1 MSPPLRPRGPHAGAA
16 RDAAASPSRVERQQ
30 QSIDVSLLGRDYR
43 IVCTES
49 ERAELDEAVAL
60 LDRRMREIRDAGKV
74 GGNER
79 IAVMAALNLAHDLL
93 RARHASAAGERA
105 LADDSAA
112 FAIDDA
118 GARRRISAMRASIEE
133 VLGGQDKLF

>member
-1 MSPPLRPRGPHAGAA
+1 
-16 RDAAASPSRVERQQ
+16 
-30 QSIDVSLLGRDYR
+30 
-43 IVCTES
+43 
-49 ERAELDEAVAL
+49 
-60 LDRRMREIRDAGKV
+60 MREIRDAGKV

>member
-1 MSPPLRPRGPHAGAA
+1 MSPPLRPKGEPAPAKARVAA
-16 RDAAASPSRVERQQ
+16 PQVTL
-30 QSIDVSLLGRDYR
+30 DVSLLGRDYR
-43 IVCTES
+43 IACAES
-49 ERAELDEAVAL
+49 ERAELDEAIAL
-60 LDRRMREIRDAGKV
+60 LDRRMREIRESGKV
-74 GGNER
+74 GGSER

-93 RARHASAAGERA
+93 RARKSGGAPAP
-105 LADDSAA
+105 ADADVEATSS

>member
-1 MSPPLRPRGPHAGAA
+1 MSPPLRPRGQPPGAA
-16 RDAAASPSRVERQQ
+16 RDAAASPSRVERAQ
-30 QSIDVSLLGRDYR
+30 QSVGVSLLGRDYR
-43 IVCTES
+43 VVCADS

-60 LDRRMREIRDAGKV
+60 LERRMREIRDASKV
-74 GGNER
+74 VGNER

-93 RARHASAAGERA
+93 RARHAPAAGERA
-105 LADDSAA
+105 PADDTAA

>member
-1 MSPPLRPRGPHAGAA
+1 MSPPLRPKGEPAPAKA
-16 RDAAASPSRVERQQ
+16 RAVAPQVTL
-30 QSIDVSLLGRDYR
+30 DVSLLGRDYR
-43 IVCTES
+43 IACAES
-49 ERAELDEAVAL
+49 ERAELDEAIAL
-60 LDRRMREIRDAGKV
+60 LDRRMREIRESGKV
-74 GGNER
+74 GGSER

-93 RARHASAAGERA
+93 RARKSGGAPAP
-105 LADDSAA
+105 ADADVEATSS

>member
-1 MSPPLRPRGPHAGAA
+1 MSPPLRPRGQPPGAA
-16 RDAAASPSRVERQQ
+16 RDAAASPSRVERAQ
-30 QSIDVSLLGRDYR
+30 QSVGVSLLGRDYR
-43 IVCTES
+43 VVCADS

-60 LDRRMREIRDAGKV
+60 LERRMREIRDASKV
-74 GGNER
+74 VGNER

-93 RARHASAAGERA
+93 RARHAPAAGERA
-105 LADDSAA
+105 PADDTAA
-112 FAIDDA
+112 FAIDDT

>member
-1 MSPPLRPRGPHAGAA
+1 MSPPLRPRGQSPDVA
-16 RDAAASPSRVERQQ
+16 RDTAATGPRAERGQ
-30 QSIDVSLLGRDYR
+30 QSIGVSLLGRDYR
-43 IVCTES
+43 VVCADS

-60 LDRRMREIRDAGKV
+60 LERRMREIRDTSKV
-74 GGNER
+74 VGNER

-93 RARHASAAGERA
+93 RLRHAPAAGA
-105 LADDSAA
+105 HPSADETVA

>member
-1 MSPPLRPRGPHAGAA
+1 MSPPLRPRGQPPGAA
-16 RDAAASPSRVERQQ
+16 RDAAASPSRVERAQ
-30 QSIDVSLLGRDYR
+30 QSVGVSLLGRDYR
-43 IVCTES
+43 VVCADS

-60 LDRRMREIRDAGKV
+60 LERRMREIRDAGKV
-74 GGNER
+74 VGNER

-93 RARHASAAGERA
+93 RARHAPAAGERA
-105 LADDSAA
+105 PADDTAA
-112 FAIDDA
+112 FVIDDA